1 VVFTVWEAIKSNKK
15 AMFWSMIFSMSI
27 IMEAYDT
34 SLVPSFFALP
44 AFQKRYGHYYPNID
58 QYQVSAPWQA
68 GINNA
73 ATVGVVFG
81 GFINGWASNRWGY
94 KKVML
99 VSLFFINAFIFMPF
113 FAPSLP
119 ILIVGEFLCGLPWGV
134 FATTG
139 PAYASEVCPLAL
151 RGYLTVYVN
160 LCWATGQFIAGG
172 VTKAYVNNTTK
183 WSYKVPFA
191 VQWIW
196 PLPLF
201 LIILFAP
208 ESPWWLVKQNRLDKA
223 EKTIRSLASSSTE
236 EIHGRISQMRHTIL
250 LEEEINNG
258 YSYLD
263 CFKGVNLRRTEICCL
278 AFAGQM
284 FSGAQFA
291 YGPAYFFEQA
301 GMSPDKS
308 FAVGVR
314 RYRTLVGGYCPVM
327 DHAHLFRTPHYLRRR
342 HHNHVLHPSHNR
354 HHLCIHPWKY
364 RRNVG
369 TGIPLS
375 SLAAG
380 LFSNPRPHYVLHYL
394 RDFGSSSASQT
405 VVLSRNVYNIV
416 AIISQQLEPY
426 MMNPASWNWIGKTAF
441 FWSGSALFTMVWS
454 YFRLPECKVSLSS

>member
-1 VVFTVWEAIKSNKK
+1 
-15 AMFWSMIFSMSI
+15 MIFSMSI

-94 KKVML
+94 KNVML

-308 FAVGVR
+308 FAVGVGGTGLLWVGTVLSWVMLTYFGR
-314 RYRTLVGGYCPVM
+314 RTIYVGGITTM
-327 DHAHLFRTPHYLRRR
+327 F
-342 HHNHVLHPSHNR
+342 
-354 HHLCIHPWKY
+354 CILL
-364 RRNVG
+364 VI
-369 TGIPLS
+369 GII
-375 SLAAG
+375 
-380 LFSNPRPHYVLHYL
+380 
-394 RDFGSSSASQT
+394 SASTHGSTGGMWAQASLCLLWQLVYSLTLGPITYCIISETSAVRVRAKT